1 MKKSYWFEIIF
12 LVSCCV
18 LLFIGS
24 WFGGMSFADAR
35 ARESVLN
42 SEITDLFELA
52 VKNDHNVEI
61 VISYYDYKNGTGYLV
76 LEKNENI
83 YTINVKV
90 KKIAP
95 FRYEWAEDAA

>member
-12 LVSCCV
+12 AVCCCV
-18 LLFIGS
+18 LLFIGG
-24 WFGGMSFADAR
+24 WFGGMSLGDAR

-42 SEITDLFELA
+42 SEATDLFELA

-61 VISYYDYKNGTGYLV
+61 IISYYDYKNGTGYLV
-76 LEKNENI
+76 LEDENI

-90 KKIAP
+90 KKNAP
-95 FRYEWAEDAA
+95 FRYEWVEDAA